1 MKVKSTVFELDVKIF
16 VPEVYH
22 DDRGFFTESFNDKLY
37 NEIRSWHKR
46 YKAFGPSDFYQDNHS
61 KSHKNVLRGL
71 HYQWR
76 LPMGKLLRVVSG
88 RGLDCVVDIRVNSE
102 TYGDYQTFELSE
114 DNHNILWV
122 PPGFAQG
129 FLSLEDD
136 THLCYKTTAPYN
148 GDCEGSIYPF
158 DEDLDIDWG
167 IDIDTIHLS
176 EKDLHAQTF
185 SEYRD
190 KPIFDYDND

>member
-1 MKVKSTVFELDVKIF
+1 MDIERTFFDEVKIF
-16 VPEVYH
+16 KPQVYSDH
-22 DDRGFFTESFNDKLY
+22 RGFFMESFNNIIEEEL
-37 NEIRSWHKR
+37 NESFI
-46 YKAFGPSDFYQDNHS
+46 QDNHS

-114 DNHNILWV
+114 DNHHILWV

-148 GDCEGSIYPF
+148 GDCEGYIYPF